1 MPSFIS
7 AATVLA
13 TFAFSAVSVSA
24 FDAAASDNL
33 AVYWVK
39 VPPSIDIQVSLLTYD
54 IRDKAPLKNP
64 WAPFATTTRSTSS
77 QLDSS
82 MSSQMRLEAMGIPE
96 PILEMLAAECI
107 LLLVVKRHS
116 Y

>member
-1 MPSFIS
+1 MPSVIS

-13 TFAFSAVSVSA
+13 TLAFSAVSASA

-39 VPPSIDIQVSLLTYD
+39 G
-54 IRDKAPLKNP
+54 PL
-64 WAPFATTTRSTSS
+64 
-77 QLDSS
+77 
-82 MSSQMRLEAMGIPE
+82 
-96 PILEMLAAECI
+96 
-107 LLLVVKRHS
+107 

>member
-13 TFAFSAVSVSA
+13 TLAFSTVSVSA

-33 AVYWVK
+33 AVYWVE
-39 VPPSIDIQVSLLTYD
+39 VPSTDIQVSLLTYD
-54 IRDKAPLKNP
+54 IRDKALLKNP
-64 WAPFATTTRSTSS
+64 WAPFAATTRSTSS
-77 QLDSS
+77 QLDLS

-96 PILEMLAAECI
+96 PILEMLVAGPI
-107 LLLVVKRHS
+107 LLLAVKRHS
-116 Y
+116 C